1 MAYSQP
7 MIEAGTTRTGR
18 WLRER
23 RIRLTLW
30 VAVIEGLLVAITADL
45 TKWTVLVI
53 AAILLAFYVV
63 AGRNLRWDVGR
74 QLSWIAAASQAL
86 AILVVVLAFVL
97 GFVAIVAVVYLSRS
111 SPSCVLVFSR
121 ISAAYLSCAPT
132 SRASRRSGGVGPA
145 AATLVE
151 TV

>member
-30 VAVIEGLLVAITADL
+30 VAVIEGVLVAVTADL

-53 AAILLAFYVV
+53 AAILLGFYVV
-63 AGRNLRWDVGR
+63 AGRHLRWDVGR

-97 GFVAIVAVVYLSRS
+97 GFVAIVAVVIFAIIALVYL
-111 SPSCVLVFSR
+111 FSD
-121 ISAAYLSCAPT
+121 Y
-132 SRASRRSGGVGPA
+132 RR
-145 AATLVE
+145 T
-151 TV
+151 